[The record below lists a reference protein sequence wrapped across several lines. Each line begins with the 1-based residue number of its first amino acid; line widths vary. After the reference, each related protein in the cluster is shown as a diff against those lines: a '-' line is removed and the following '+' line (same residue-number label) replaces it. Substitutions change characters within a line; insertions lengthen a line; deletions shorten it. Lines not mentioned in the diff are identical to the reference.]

1 MKQSKVRVTADI
13 NGNVIGVSQN
23 NPEYGYV
30 RVEQLTTQIS
40 EAGWL
45 KPVKRSAL
53 IKGKVEDLAQAGF
66 VEGHELSGKII
77 VKESLTPFN
86 PENPDKDLKIAGSTG
101 VVCRID
107 DQPIY
112 RQTFYTSNQ
121 EAYDELITHDNTVEI
136 REVQVA
142 QKEMSNLRPN
152 SALNDLSK
160 RLLAE
165 QEANL

>member
-13 NGNVIGVSQN
+13 NGNVIGVSSN

-30 RVEQLTTQIS
+30 RVEQSVTQIS

-86 PENPDKDLKIAGSTG
+86 PENPDKDLKIAGQTG
-101 VVCRID
+101 VVCTID

-121 EAYDELITHDNTVEI
+121 EAYDELITHDNTTEI

-142 QKEMSNLRPN
+142 QREISSLKN
-152 SALNDLSK
+152 SAL
-160 RLLAE
+160 AE
-165 QEANL
+165 LGRKTFETETTL

>member
-30 RVEQLTTQIS
+30 RVEQSVTQIS

-53 IKGKVEDLAQAGF
+53 IKGKVDDLAQAGF
-66 VEGHELSGKII
+66 VDGFELSGKII

-86 PENPDKDLKIAGSTG
+86 PENPDKDLKIAGQTG

-121 EAYDELITHDNTVEI
+121 DAYDELITHDNTIEI

-142 QKEMSNLRPN
+142 QREITSLKN
-152 SALNDLSK
+152 SG
-160 RLLAE
+160 LAE
-165 QEANL
+165 LSRKILAEETTL